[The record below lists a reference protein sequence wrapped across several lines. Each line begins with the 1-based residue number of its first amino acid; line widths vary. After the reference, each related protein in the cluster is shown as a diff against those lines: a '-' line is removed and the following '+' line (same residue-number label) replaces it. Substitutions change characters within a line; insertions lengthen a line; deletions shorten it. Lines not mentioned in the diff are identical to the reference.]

1 MLFWDDRG
9 VKKAY
14 IIDLEKGQKQGQK
27 EKPQKQGQK
36 EKGQKQGSEA
46 RYSQKTIS
54 PANSDLGSYNRYQ
67 STFVHLGSLN
77 LSSMSAVGPIWW
89 VFLLHTHPEVLLQ
102 DFCSSKRLICYAT
115 ISSNRAGLS
124 LNNDM
129 ASFPKNIEVTKSV
142 SGHHQI

>member
-27 EKPQKQGQK
+27 EKHQKQGQK

-54 PANSDLGSYNRYQ
+54 PANSDLGSYNRY
-67 STFVHLGSLN
+67 
-77 LSSMSAVGPIWW
+77 
-89 VFLLHTHPEVLLQ
+89 
-102 DFCSSKRLICYAT
+102 
-115 ISSNRAGLS
+115 
-124 LNNDM
+124 
-129 ASFPKNIEVTKSV
+129 
-142 SGHHQI
+142 